1 MAITKVTT
9 PELIDLSNN
18 QLVTGVST
26 TYNITVISSG
36 GNKYAVN
43 GVQQPD
49 ITLIPGTIY
58 IINQDDSTNNA
69 HPLILST
76 SSGAAG
82 VYSTGVTYSLN
93 GANVSYA
100 SYISGFAAATQRR
113 LTINLS
119 SPPTLSY
126 ICYYHS
132 GMGSNV
138 STTPGTA
145 NTDGVVLPKGST
157 VPGSVSVEY
166 LAVAGGGGTSNY
178 NGGGGG
184 AGGLLNASITMNDN
198 VTYTIVIGEGGAL
211 SNNTEPSPATS
222 NGDDS
227 TLNGSDITLVTVT
240 GGGKGG
246 LRSSAAGTEGG
257 DGGSGGGGGSTSS
270 TGATPGAGN
279 TPSTSPSQGFAG
291 GVGADGGSYRGGGG
305 GGAGAAGG
313 SSASGGSGGVGLDMS
328 AVINNTN
335 AATASVGEVS
345 GSTVYFAGGGGA
357 GANSS
362 AGSGGLGGGGD
373 GGTSSPAGQ
382 GTEGTGGGGG
392 GGSYPY
398 ALNAAKGGR
407 GVVILRYDAS
417 RTVTTSGFTA
427 EAGPYTEGDYKVLV
441 LKQGT
446 GTVTFSG
453 TPTVGRPVTG
463 GSYILEDGEFRYNT
477 VTKKVEYYDGV
488 GWFTLDSTTVV
499 PQAGT
504 TGVCNYPTTAVA
516 LYQFE
521 SNGNDTCGN
530 WNSTSEPGI
539 TYFTPGKFGYAAN
552 FTEPSGVYLPKITPI
567 TNDVSVSGWLR
578 LGSTTTSNGL
588 RFIEINATTVG
599 WSGVL
604 CVFYAPSN
612 GEWKVR
618 VGDGSSS
625 ETTVLTHI
633 YTLTQAV
640 WYNVCVTRNDS
651 SNVTKLYINGSE
663 VDSETISATPAVQA
677 SAISVIGRYVG
688 SSTGYSWVGDMD
700 QIRLF
705 SSVLTSDQVT
715 ALAEETAP

>member
-9 PELIDLSNN
+9 PELIDLPNN
-18 QLVTGVST
+18 QLA
-26 TYNITVISSG
+26 TV
-36 GNKYAVN
+36 
-43 GVQQPD
+43 
-49 ITLIPGTIY
+49 
-58 IINQDDSTNNA
+58 
-69 HPLILST
+69 
-76 SSGAAG
+76 
-82 VYSTGVTYSLN
+82 
-93 GANVSYA
+93 
-100 SYISGFAAATQRR
+100 
-113 LTINLS
+113 
-119 SPPTLSY
+119 
-126 ICYYHS
+126 
-132 GMGSNV
+132 
-138 STTPGTA
+138 
-145 NTDGVVLPKGST
+145 NTDGVVLPKGPT

-166 LAVAGGGGTSNY
+166 LAVAGGGGTSNS

-184 AGGLLNASITMNDN
+184 AGGLLNASITMNDSI
-198 VTYTIVIGEGGAL
+198 TYSITIGEGGAL
-211 SNNTEPSPATS
+211 SNNTDPVPATS

-227 TLNGSDITLVTVT
+227 TLNGSDITLVTAT

-246 LRSSAAGTEGG
+246 LRGTASNNAGG
-257 DGGSGGGGGSTSS
+257 DGGSGGGGGSIGSGGNVAGS
-270 TGATPGAGN
+270 GN

-345 GSTVYFAGGGGA
+345 GSAVYFAGGGGA

-362 AGSGGLGGGGD
+362 PGSGGLGGGGN

-392 GGSYPY
+392 GGSYPA

-407 GVVILRYDAS
+407 GVVILRYDAT
-417 RTVTTSGFTA
+417 RTATTSGFTA

-477 VTKKVEYYDGV
+477 TTKKVEYYDGA
-488 GWFTLDSTTVV
+488 GWFTLDSSTAV

-552 FTEPSGVYLPKITPI
+552 FTQTTSGVYLPKITTL
-567 TNDVSVSGWLR
+567 TNDISVSGWLK
-578 LGSTTTSNGL
+578 LGSTTTTNGL

-599 WSGVL
+599 YAGVL
-604 CVFYAPSN
+604 CVFYTPSN

-618 VGDGSSS
+618 VGDGSTT
-625 ETTVLTHI
+625 ETLVLSHI
-633 YTLTQAV
+633 NILTQAV
-640 WYNVCVTRNDS
+640 WYNVCVTRDDS

-663 VDSETISATPAVQA
+663 VDSETVSATPTVQA
-677 SAISVIGRYVG
+677 SAISVIGQYIG
-688 SSTGYSWVGDMD
+688 SSTGYGWLGDMD
-700 QIRLF
+700 QVRLF

-715 ALAEETAP
+715 ALYEETAP